1 MLDGEKERYFNKKV
15 VLDTSTK
22 WVYIGTLKEED
33 NTFFVLENADAFD
46 VSDTSLSKHEYL
58 MMVKKDGIAPN
69 RRKVYVF
76 KRIVTG
82 ITLIE
87 DILTK

>member
-1 MLDGEKERYFNKKV
+1 MLEGQRKRYFNRVV

-33 NTFFVLENADAFD
+33 DTFFILEDADAFD
-46 VSDTSLSKHEYL
+46 VSDTALSKHEYVML
-58 MMVKKDGIAPN
+58 VKKDGIAPN
-69 RRKVYVF
+69 RKKVLVL
-76 KRIVTG
+76 KTTVTA
-82 ITLIE
+82 ITLMD

>member
-1 MLDGEKERYFNKKV
+1 MKKFYMNKTV

-33 NTFFVLENADAFD
+33 ESFLILEDADAFD

-58 MMVKKDGIAPN
+58 RMVKKDGIVPN
-69 RRKVYVF
+69 RRKVAVV
-76 KRIVTG
+76 KSIVTG
-82 ITLIE
+82 ITLLE
-87 DILTK
+87 DVFTE